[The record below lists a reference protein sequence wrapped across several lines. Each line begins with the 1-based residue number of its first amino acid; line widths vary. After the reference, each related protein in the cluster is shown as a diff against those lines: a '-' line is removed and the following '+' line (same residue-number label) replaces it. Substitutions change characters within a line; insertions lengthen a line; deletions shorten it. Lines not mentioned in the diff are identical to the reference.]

1 MKTIRAAFSAA
12 ARVAVASSIAASMLV
27 SGASLASA
35 DDVKFV
41 IKNSHPYAIEMEL
54 YSLDR
59 NHVWPGNDEV
69 YLLDDGETKQ
79 APLACETGETIC
91 YGAWI
96 AGDKG
101 TYWGVG
107 PGNKEQCDDC
117 CYTCEGGETE
127 EIELV
132 E

>member
-1 MKTIRAAFSAA
+1 MKIISAAFSAA
-12 ARVAVASSIAASMLV
+12 TRFAAVSSIAAMTLV

-35 DDVKFV
+35 DDVTFV

-54 YSLDR
+54 YSQDR
-59 NHVWPGNDEV
+59 DHVWPGNNEV

-79 APLACETGETIC
+79 APLSCNSGETIC
-91 YGAWI
+91 YGAWTQ
-96 AGDKG
+96 GDKG

-107 PGNKEQCDDC
+107 PDNKERCEDC